1 MVQQQRIT
9 GSPIKAY
16 HGPQAVLKG
25 CHGLHWEGWQVLHN
39 RGNDR
44 FCLFVRHI
52 MTFFLYVSVLIIR
65 SRWFQEITY
74 LSSMHKE
81 KKNQARLSSAGNC
94 EADGHLRFFQ
104 EALIYQHDHYP
115 YNPNTHTVIDLLIQW
130 VYCLNKL
137 YCSYPFKRFW
147 AIGKPS
153 NNHAVTVVKTG
164 SGQHSHTCTHTD
176 RARLWFNQLP

>member
-16 HGPQAVLKG
+16 HGPQAALKG

-52 MTFFLYVSVLIIR
+52 MTFFFVCQCVNHKIMLVSRDNI
-65 SRWFQEITY
+65 Y

-81 KKNQARLSSAGNC
+81 KKIKHDCPLQVIVRQTGIFASFRKLLSVSMIII
-94 EADGHLRFFQ
+94 
-104 EALIYQHDHYP
+104 LIIQ
-115 YNPNTHTVIDLLIQW
+115 THTVIDLLIQW

-153 NNHAVTVVKTG
+153 NNHAVTVVKTD

-176 RARLWFNQLP
+176 WARLWFNQLP

>member
-39 RGNDR
+39 KGNDR

-65 SRWFQEITY
+65 SCWFQDITY
-74 LSSMHKE
+74 TWVACIKKKKIKHDCPLQVIVRQTGIFASFRKLLSVSMIII
-81 KKNQARLSSAGNC
+81 
-94 EADGHLRFFQ
+94 
-104 EALIYQHDHYP
+104 LIIQ
-115 YNPNTHTVIDLLIQW
+115 THTVIDLLIQW

-153 NNHAVTVVKTG
+153 NNHAVTVMKTG

>member
-1 MVQQQRIT
+1 
-9 GSPIKAY
+9 
-16 HGPQAVLKG
+16 
-25 CHGLHWEGWQVLHN
+25 
-39 RGNDR
+39 
-44 FCLFVRHI
+44 

-81 KKNQARLSSAGNC
+81 KKIKHDCPLQVIVRQTGIFASFRKLLSISMIII
-94 EADGHLRFFQ
+94 
-104 EALIYQHDHYP
+104 LIIQ
-115 YNPNTHTVIDLLIQW
+115 THTVIDLLIQW

-176 RARLWFNQLP
+176 RARL

>member
-39 RGNDR
+39 KGNDR

-65 SRWFQEITY
+65 SCWFQEITY

-104 EALIYQHDHYP
+104 EALICQHDHYP
-115 YNPNTHTVIDLLIQW
+115 YNPNTQWSTFLFSGFTVW
-130 VYCLNKL
+130 TNY
-137 YCSYPFKRFW
+137 
-147 AIGKPS
+147 
-153 NNHAVTVVKTG
+153 T
-164 SGQHSHTCTHTD
+164 
-176 RARLWFNQLP
+176 ARTLSRGFGP